1 MKKIGGP
8 KLGPKFGF
16 LPFSQSCIIRLVFL
30 DIAQDCSLGQCLS
43 SSKAEISKKKKKK
56 KKKIESK
63 VRNDLFYSN
72 VVDHPL
78 RIACQT
84 YFL

>member
-1 MKKIGGP
+1 MEYCLTTNRGKTHEKNGAP

-56 KKKIESK
+56 KKNWVEIPKWSF
-63 VRNDLFYSN
+63 LF
-72 VVDHPL
+72 
-78 RIACQT
+78 
-84 YFL
+84 

>member
-43 SSKAEISKKKKKK
+43 SSKAEITKKKKKNL
-56 KKKIESK
+56 S
-63 VRNDLFYSN
+63 RNSEMIFSILMLSIIHSDLLVKLTFFE
-72 VVDHPL
+72 
-78 RIACQT
+78 Q
-84 YFL
+84 

>member
-56 KKKIESK
+56 LS
-63 VRNDLFYSN
+63 RNSEMIFSILMLSIIHSELLVKLTFFE
-72 VVDHPL
+72 
-78 RIACQT
+78 Q
-84 YFL
+84 

>member
-43 SSKAEISKKKKKK
+43 SSKPEISKK

-63 VRNDLFYSN
+63 FRNDLFYSN

>member
-56 KKKIESK
+56 
-63 VRNDLFYSN
+63 N
-72 VVDHPL
+72 
-78 RIACQT
+78 
-84 YFL
+84 

>member
-1 MKKIGGP
+1 MKKIWGP

-43 SSKAEISKKKKKK
+43 SSKAEISLSKKKK

-63 VRNDLFYSN
+63 FRNDLFYSN

-78 RIACQT
+78 RLACQT

>member
-43 SSKAEISKKKKKK
+43 SSKAEISKKKL
-56 KKKIESK
+56 S
-63 VRNDLFYSN
+63 RNSEMIFSILMLSIIHSELLVKLTFFE
-72 VVDHPL
+72 
-78 RIACQT
+78 Q
-84 YFL
+84 